1 MKEVEMNM
9 ILFLF
14 LENVTHIVQI
24 LDISVFNIFKAT
36 LNKEIYKKII
46 DTESP
51 PPKLKEKPFKFPPW
65 KRKGG

>member
-46 DTESP
+46 DKESTP
-51 PPKLKEKPFKFPPW
+51 PQT
-65 KRKGG
+65 KREAI